1 MVSQT
6 EVLNA
11 MRSAGHPVNT
21 SDIANII
28 GPQLGRE
35 RPSLVAEIAAR
46 CSALRKKELI
56 VRCEGNR
63 WRVRE

>member
-28 GPQLGRE
+28 GSQPGRD
-35 RPSLVAEIAAR
+35 RSSLVGEIAAR
-46 CSALRKKELI
+46 CSALRRKEEI
-56 VRCEGNR
+56 ERCEGNR
-63 WRVRE
+63 WKVRE